1 VIKRE
6 PTFQDYFDIV
16 YKRRVLVIVCVVI
29 AALGALIVSMRLP
42 KVYEAKVKFKLD
54 LSENQTT
61 FFGELY
67 LPRSVDP
74 VENELEI
81 VRSRAIAQLVVRKLG
96 LRLVPDELKSDY
108 FDSVSVGD
116 GTSIGRYLIRVAD
129 TDFTLLSAT
138 GADLG
143 KGRVGELFNNGAIQ
157 FLLKT
162 KPKADIE
169 FTIQKFDET
178 IDDFM
183 ANISAAQIKNTSLVL
198 LKVRSYNAVQ
208 SSRIANAVA
217 QEYIDYS
224 LMSLRES
231 ARGSKEFIET
241 QIATFGYEL
250 DSAEE
255 KLRVYK
261 EKTGIFLLTESAKEI
276 ITSSADFEVEKEKAT
291 IELTEAQR
299 GIEQMEAELSKDEA
313 TYGAYKKMASFP
325 TISNSPMIVSLREK
339 LKGLELQKQELLAS
353 GSSDG
358 EIALLNGK
366 IKVTEEEISKA
377 TKQIAMAGPSV
388 EDPIFQSIISN
399 IITDE
404 IRVITMQ
411 SRIDALDQIINHQN
425 YRLKQLPEAEVNLA
439 QLERQKKA
447 NEEIYTMLLGKL
459 EESKIAEAM
468 QISQARII
476 DYAITPEYPVGPKV
490 KQNSLLGFLLGLI
503 LGLGGAFLIEYLDTS
518 LKSAREV
525 EDLTGIS
532 VLASIPVVRD
542 KNTTQIP
549 TIREPHSDIAEAYR
563 ILRTNL
569 SFSAAARPIKVI
581 LVTSTLP
588 QEGKTTTCINLGITL
603 AQQGHRTIMLDCDFR
618 RPMFHVYF
626 KDFVPDNQH
635 GLSDVLID
643 KLKLKEAIV
652 KNSFGELFF
661 MTSGTIPTNP
671 AELLGSVKMHK
682 ILDEL
687 RNEYDFVLIDAPP
700 ALGIADARVLGK
712 ICDGIVVVVMANKTN
727 RDDLIEVKEEL
738 ERAGEK
744 LVGFVFNGLDMGY
757 RRYRHRYYHYH
768 SYSAKAT

>member
-1 VIKRE
+1 MIKRE
-6 PTFQDYFDIV
+6 PTFQDYFDII
-16 YKRRVLVIVCVVI
+16 YKRRILVIICVLI
-29 AALGALIVSMRLP
+29 ATLGALIMSLRLP

-81 VRSRAIAQLVVRKLG
+81 VRSRAISQHVVTKLG
-96 LRLVPDELKSDY
+96 LRLVPKELKSDY
-108 FDSVSVGD
+108 FDSVSISDDAPLGKF
-116 GTSIGRYLIRVAD
+116 LIRFASQN
-129 TDFTLLSAT
+129 FTLLSAT
-138 GADLG
+138 GAKLG
-143 KGRVGELFNNGAIQ
+143 EGQIGERFDNGAIQ

-169 FTIQKFDET
+169 FSIQKLGNT
-178 IDDFM
+178 VDDFM
-183 ANISAAQIKNTSLVL
+183 ANLSAAQIKNTSLVL
-198 LKVRSYNAVQ
+198 LKARSYNPIQ
-208 SSRIANAVA
+208 SARIANAVA

-241 QIATFGYEL
+241 QITTFGYEL

-261 EKTGIFLLTESAKEI
+261 EKSGIFLLTESAKEI
-276 ITSSADFEVEKEKAT
+276 ITSSAQFEVEKEKAI
-291 IELTEAQR
+291 IELTEAKR
-299 GIEQMEAELSKDEA
+299 GIEQLEADLSKDEA
-313 TYGAYKKMASFP
+313 TYGAYKRMASFP
-325 TISNSPMIVSLREK
+325 TISNSPIIVSLREK
-339 LKGLELQKQELLAS
+339 LKDLELQKQELLAR
-353 GSSDG
+353 GSNDG
-358 EIALLNGK
+358 EIAMLDEK
-366 IKVTEEEISKA
+366 IKITEEEISKA

-388 EDPIFQSIISN
+388 ADPIFQTIISSIISN
-399 IITDE
+399 ET
-404 IRVITMQ
+404 RVITMQ
-411 SRIDALDQIINHQN
+411 SRIDALDQIIVRQDH
-425 YRLKQLPEAEVNLA
+425 RLKQLPEAEVNLA
-439 QLERQKKA
+439 QLERQKTA

-468 QISQARII
+468 QISQAKII
-476 DYAITPEYPVGPKV
+476 DYAITPDDPVAPKV
-490 KQNSLLGFLLGLI
+490 KQNGMLGFLLGLI
-503 LGLGGAFLIEYLDTS
+503 VGLGGAFLIEYLDAS

-532 VLASIPVVRD
+532 VLASIPLVRD

-549 TIREPHSDIAEAYR
+549 TIQEPHSDIAEAYR

-569 SFSAAARPIKVI
+569 SFSAAAHPMKVL

-643 KLKLKEAIV
+643 KLKLREAIV

-682 ILDEL
+682 ILEEL
-687 RNEYDFVLIDAPP
+687 RNEYDYVLIDAPP

-712 ICDGIVVVVMANKTN
+712 ICDGIIVVIMANKTN

-744 LVGFVFNGLDMGY
+744 LVGFIFNGLDMGY

-768 SYSAKAT
+768 SYTTKAT